1 MYNAL
6 LQASSFYKGNSE
18 QVIQKARTVFS
29 EFDIIQVGFV
39 GRSKFLRFNPPL
51 NQMEYW
57 FCNKRLLKSS
67 FKCSIHY
74 DSDSEKDDNPNNDYN
89 RKTCVCGTKIKLF
102 YALENRVTSKHVCPI
117 GCVCIWKIA
126 DPDTAQIIR
135 EFEKS

>member
-57 FCNKRLLKSS
+57 FCNKRLLKYS

-74 DSDSEKDDNPNNDYN
+74 DSDSEEEDNEYNDYN
-89 RKTCVCGTKIKLF
+89 RKTCVCGTKINFSMLLRIVLLQNMCVRSVVSVSGKL
-102 YALENRVTSKHVCPI
+102 
-117 GCVCIWKIA
+117 
-126 DPDTAQIIR
+126 QIQIQH
-135 EFEKS
+135 KL

>member
-1 MYNAL
+1 M
-6 LQASSFYKGNSE
+6 
-18 QVIQKARTVFS
+18 FS

-39 GRSKFLRFNPPL
+39 GTSQVLRFNPPL
-51 NQMEYW
+51 NQMEFW
-57 FCNKRLLKSS
+57 FRNKRLLKSS

-74 DSDSEKDDNPNNDYN
+74 DSDSEEDDNPKNDNN

-126 DPDTAQIIR
+126 DPDTAQIIK
-135 EFEKS
+135 ESKKNY